1 LVFLHQYLLVEIW
14 QVLVINN
21 RPVGRGVTGLLR
33 FLFDQAG
40 FLGHKGGNKVLPFLD
55 SVRRRDPIRIE
66 PDFFFCA
73 CWLCLPCREIS
84 PHKVCCLEPIRAKK
98 GPKGAANPLPS
109 HKIPKR
115 LVLFDRWLNQL
126 NPSEQRKQQQQQP
139 PPRRREEGSGGEEER
154 EREERAS
161 SSE

>member
-1 LVFLHQYLLVEIW
+1 VFLHQYLLVEIW

-66 PDFFFCA
+66 PDFFF
-73 CWLCLPCREIS
+73 LCVLALLAVPRDFPPQSLLLGADSSQE
-84 PHKVCCLEPIRAKK
+84 RA
-98 GPKGAANPLPS
+98 
-109 HKIPKR
+109 
-115 LVLFDRWLNQL
+115 
-126 NPSEQRKQQQQQP
+126 E
-139 PPRRREEGSGGEEER
+139 RRRKSV
-154 EREERAS
+154 AIPQNP
-161 SSE
+161 